1 MYKRFVILFLVALL
15 YFNLRMV
22 AQKENVIEYN
32 LFNPRVENVD
42 GKKVYKVQYRMRRNV
57 PWGDGKKSNQIL
69 AEAEVYFQRDES
81 KFVPYVYPP
90 DGQNLSVPKVVWDHD
105 FMNCYSED
113 DEEWSVRFG
122 AIAIYNQ
129 EPRYKA
135 WRISVATAKVKM
147 PFKELSA
154 WVPVCDIEWEL
165 TESATGEVGVSFMT
179 EKPGGIIALG
189 TSDGL
194 ELAIEYSGSGMIDIG
209 GGEAPAPVTPV
220 LAVTTPKC
228 KSESGK
234 CVITNYSSITD
245 MKECRW
251 YVSAS
256 KKGSDMASEG
266 NSYAMSG
273 TGDTRDI
280 KWLKAGTYWVNAYSV
295 STGDIFSK
303 DTASMQVIVNDLP
316 EIDLIADKREYCHD
330 ETINLTASSKT
341 VGTVYTWKNA
351 TESAGN
357 NNKATVVAKAN
368 TVGNNHTPAQHWYYV
383 SGAAKGCSSKDSVR
397 ISANPQPVLA
407 WNPDITS
414 TTGFPGG
421 SKLET
426 NIVVQTGG
434 TATNWLWSS
443 QPDGIITSQTD
454 GNVNIITP
462 AVGGATLSVEVTNN
476 FGCKSIKEGAI
487 INNGKGLE
495 LDLVSVYGNKV
506 CINGSAVLVATVK
519 QATSQGKTY
528 RFDWYKKGESTP
540 FLTRSVVGLA
550 DTLILEK
557 PTALVYHVV
566 VSDESLTTQKEITLT
581 RSTQTAVDVETYPT
595 LTAATSTSQVVL
607 WARPK
612 GNNEAANFDWQWQP
626 QSKIVAG
633 EDKTQFPL
641 TRPIAGKNNRFDVFM
656 IAKGGDRCV
665 STAHTNVRA
674 SLNLQVAVQ
683 PENSVLCLDDT
694 LTLRAI
700 VSPASLPGLAYQWE
714 HSSGLSAVLDRRKAN
729 VVFKSTQGVV
739 KVGINKEI
747 VTVFT
752 STDTVTAR
760 VLVEV
765 KGVTVPVLRFA
776 DIDRYNYCVGNILAV
791 ALDKGTTPDEYV
803 WRRQNSAVPDAAWEE
818 FSTGIV
824 PSLLLDKKNP
834 YNMEVIGKVTG
845 ACSSKPLAKSIQVD
859 QLEVAWTKDKQP
871 PLQLLA
877 GATLTGQVTV
887 EGGSTPYTYTWTKPT
902 YTDGTS
908 VITTSSL
915 SNFQVEGM
923 PAGSYTYE
931 LNVVDN
937 NKCKGQLVWDGTVVK
952 EEIDGQH
959 GLKIELQQLYEWCG
973 NGYSAILKAS
983 ATGGSG
989 SYTCKW
995 RVLNLTQV
1003 LRETTGLLAGR
1014 SDSIIVQPDPDQAIY
1029 EVEFIDEVKNLR
1041 LKKSIRLTPKVGVPI
1056 VAVAQPDMTIE
1067 AGHQAVL
1074 WGGTKNN
1081 IHAIAWRW
1089 QPVDKLVDGEDTR
1102 QFPQTKPLTAEQ
1114 TYQLYAI
1121 SAMQCVSA
1129 PASTTVHIDAASGF
1143 TVTIA
1148 SVTPCKG
1155 SNVSLTATC
1164 VANGTT
1170 LDKDLVYSWKVKK
1183 MPEMTDITLTNAE
1196 TAEAGFKPTES
1207 GKYEVYVKVTNT
1219 ANGKSS
1225 SAKSVIDVKEAVAPE
1240 FVLQR
1245 DIAAN
1250 WCNGDTIRVINNKH
1264 DLAPV
1269 NTYMWKVD
1277 GKVVADVT
1285 GDRLE
1290 INGAG
1295 THTISVSGTS
1305 NGCQASETTG
1315 EISIYSRPVLNTW
1328 SEFSS
1333 VVQAVTKPYTFTT
1346 GDAQDEDGS
1355 STAAPYTY
1363 KWTKPEVNDGQSYT
1377 FTPDPA
1383 ESEYNFEVFAF
1394 DTRGCRSAALI
1405 GRSIVESGDL
1415 TVEITSKYGNEICT
1429 GGGAV
1434 LVVSKVT
1441 GYAPPYTFEWFNK
1454 KDDQKILGTDSI
1466 LLVSDFNPADP
1477 SYAVR
1482 VTRKIDGGDD
1492 KLGIAEISLSSKA
1505 GLVPEVEVCGGV
1517 ITIPRNTQAALSA
1530 SVTKGTAPYQWTWSP
1545 DKMLVAGEA
1554 SLRSPMTKKLAE
1566 NQLYRVCVEAG
1577 GCVSNPEEVQVNVTD
1592 DQNALAVTLTPL
1604 NPTTCRGNHILFT
1617 ARLENGTTGN
1627 TVYRWTPMEA
1637 ATRDTATYAVDNMKS
1652 KERVVVTVTNG
1663 GITTTAAS
1671 DITIYP
1677 ANAPVLSFID
1687 ADKAT
1692 CAGSVLIVEN
1702 KQADA
1707 PVLEYNW
1714 LVNNTSRLGD
1724 RYVFDQSGTY
1734 DVRVVAKSQDGCFSD
1749 TLKKQIT
1756 IQVSPKLL
1764 SLSVVDSCGEGRVVA
1779 VTDGKYNYSWESVGG
1794 TITLPAVDSICL
1806 VRVYGNAVLYTASVV
1821 ISADGSICTAS
1832 GSVKGK
1838 AYSLPSLSIA
1848 SKYKYQR
1855 VHEGKA
1861 TSIKAT
1867 VTPYADY
1874 PSSDYYTTQWSWLG
1888 SSKDLIAYGANT
1900 DSIYTAALRQKEQFV
1915 ITVANID
1922 SKGVCILKDTAT
1934 IDQMPR
1940 STFDAQFAT
1949 AAQELCS
1956 GETYAFPVSVTGSA
1970 KYPVTYTFE
1979 LYNDASFTTLISKET
1994 VVGERHGDNIAATDY
2009 YRKAVTLPDPKENK
2023 RYGLKMFAVDADGY
2037 ANKTAETSF
2046 IVYTIPTITLDDQ
2059 GKQISLCDRRGEVKL
2074 HLTVNNGAADYKL
2087 FYRHD
2092 KVNKTE
2098 TLTSSSYNLSLTTGG
2113 QFFVDSIVDTHKCRS
2128 RYGKEMTVMIKGDI
2142 PGIQLTT
2149 TDTLQCKG
2157 STIELGA
2164 NLQNA
2169 GAADFPVTMYYKLD
2183 GIKSTFS
2190 FDNDA
2195 TKFITEAIADNST
2208 LTYTIDSIVSKR
2220 GCKHVS
2226 GLERDV
2232 SNYTEGIPT
2241 LAFGA
2246 IPTTFCEGTTAQIPV
2261 TITGGRADYQLKYTV
2276 GGVDSVTTFTA
2287 GGAANLLIGAAGNVV
2302 MSAIS
2307 DMNGCSS
2314 TVTKTFALAKN
2325 DKPNFQISNEESSSS
2340 ICSTTEGWT
2349 MKIVVDI
2356 TKGRK
2361 NFSLQYTIDGEL
2373 QTAISNISSNKATFV
2388 PARVGKYKIASVT
2401 DANGCIATGDEMAAL
2416 NMKDSLVVDT
2426 LPLHLQID
2434 GTQSVCGS
2442 GNAEIALDF
2451 SGTDWNRI
2459 VGGVIV
2465 AYQFTGEGIEDP
2477 EMRDTTLTKEQAM
2490 ALGDNAPKLSASV
2503 PGIYQIVGVADQRMN
2518 TNSNF
2523 CAGLIPGVGDL
2534 TMLEVNKKPV
2544 VEIDSSDFA
2553 TWKDSTYVFNVK
2565 DAAPASFDYIWKLNG
2580 TENPALKNQATVT
2593 AQMGII
2599 DMEYVLIGQSK
2610 ASPSCYNTDTVRVF
2624 LIPDAP
2630 KIEIDT
2636 AVNDRNKITLHWPA
2650 VGGADTY
2657 TVWARKWDPY
2667 CQTTENGGVYQAKA
2681 TDITAL
2687 EWTENSM
2694 DTLEFYY
2701 ITSGRKVGDKIF
2713 KSLAS
2718 DTVGYMV
2725 NEVKFTEFGGLNWVS
2740 YPFDMKDKGIV
2751 TAGDFLEKLVGSKKY
2766 FLHDY
2771 DFHSQ
2776 AYSVV
2781 YFNPGD
2787 PDFGELPVWENDV
2800 PMVAG
2805 KAYYIEVE
2813 TAKKYTVY
2821 GKLPA
2826 KLQYHLKVSDKGNI
2840 NVGFLP
2846 FHYAHLKTT
2855 GDVLNHLQNRLFI
2868 YFWDVDNQIWGVSS
2882 YNPGDPDFGELPS
2895 VTNSLN
2901 IRPGTPLQFDMIEEM
2916 EWK

>member
-1 MYKRFVILFLVALL
+1 MFNRYIHIVILLCALL
-15 YFNLRMV
+15 SSTYELHAEATDTLEIALHNPRIEDGYYYVDVNLRRATNWGTDGWDPYDRLLSFNVFLTVNIPKKIFDNVEFEWNKTGFIFDTQGRQYYTSLIFNDNTAISKGFFLQIGEGHPTRTLQFTSTDIVHNVGRVKARIIAGATGRTGVEFNLR
-22 AQKENVIEYN
+22 
-32 LFNPRVENVD
+32 
-42 GKKVYKVQYRMRRNV
+42 
-57 PWGDGKKSNQIL
+57 
-69 AEAEVYFQRDES
+69 
-81 KFVPYVYPP
+81 
-90 DGQNLSVPKVVWDHD
+90 
-105 FMNCYSED
+105 ED
-113 DEEWSVRFG
+113 KD
-122 AIAIYNQ
+122 
-129 EPRYKA
+129 
-135 WRISVATAKVKM
+135 AKN
-147 PFKELSA
+147 F
-154 WVPVCDIEWEL
+154 
-165 TESATGEVGVSFMT
+165 
-179 EKPGGIIALG
+179 KPGAACIMAVKLVG
-189 TSDGL
+189 TGDIPL
-194 ELAIEYSGSGMIDIG
+194 TNDPVVEY
-209 GGEAPAPVTPV
+209 PVTPV
-220 LAVTTPKC
+220 LAVATPKC

-266 NSYAMSG
+266 TSYTMSG
-273 TGDTRDI
+273 AGDSRDI

-295 STGDIFSK
+295 SMGDIFSK

-316 EIDLIADKREYCHD
+316 EIDLIADKGEYCHD

-341 VGTVYTWKNA
+341 AGTVYTWKNA

-397 ISANPQPVLA
+397 ITANPQPVLA

-426 NIVVQTGG
+426 DIVVQTGG

-476 FGCKSIKEGAI
+476 FGCKSLKEGAI

-528 RFDWYKKGESTP
+528 QFDWYKKGESTP

-557 PTALVYHVV
+557 PTDLIYHVV

-581 RSTQTAVDVETYPT
+581 RSTQTAADVETYPT
-595 LTAATSTSQVVL
+595 LTAATKTRQVVL

-612 GNNEAANFDWQWQP
+612 GNNNADDFDWQWQP

-633 EDKTQFPL
+633 EAKTQFPL
-641 TRPIAGKNNRFDVFM
+641 TQPIVGKNNRFDVFM

-674 SLNLQVAVQ
+674 SLNFEVAVQ
-683 PENSVLCLDDT
+683 PESSVLCLDDT
-694 LTLRAI
+694 LTLRTI
-700 VSPASLPGLAYQWE
+700 VTPASLPELAYKWE
-714 HSSGLSAVLDRRKAN
+714 RSSGLSAVLDLQKAN
-729 VVFKSTQGVV
+729 VVFKSTKDIV

-765 KGVTVPVLRFA
+765 KGVTVPVLRFT
-776 DIDRYNYCVGNILAV
+776 DEDRFNYCVGNFLEV
-791 ALDKGTTPDEYV
+791 ALDKGTNPDEYV
-803 WRRQNSAVPDAAWEE
+803 WRRRNSAVADAVWEE
-818 FSTGIV
+818 IPTGGV
-824 PSLLLDKKNP
+824 PSLLLNTKNP
-834 YNMEVIGKVTG
+834 YNIEVIGKVAG

-859 QLEVAWTKDKQP
+859 QLNVAWTPDKQP
-871 PLQLLA
+871 PLQLLT

-887 EGGSTPYTYTWTKPT
+887 EGGATPYKYTWAKPT
-902 YTDGTS
+902 YTDGTA
-908 VITTSSL
+908 VIATSDR
-915 SNFQVEGM
+915 SNFEVEGM
-923 PAGSYTYE
+923 PAGIYTYE
-931 LNVVDN
+931 LNVEDN

-989 SYTCKW
+989 SYTCQW

-1014 SDSIIVQPDPDQAIY
+1014 SDSIIVQPDLDRAIY

-1041 LKKSIRLTPKVGVPI
+1041 LRKSIRLTPKTGMPI

-1074 WGGTKNN
+1074 WGGTKDN
-1081 IHAIAWRW
+1081 IRAIAWRW
-1089 QPVDKLVDGEDTR
+1089 QPVGKLVDGEDTR
-1102 QFPQTKPLTAEQ
+1102 QFPQTISLTAEQ

-1155 SNVSLTATC
+1155 SNVSLTAAC

-1183 MPEMTDITLTNAE
+1183 MPEMTDIILTNAE

-1240 FVLQR
+1240 FVLKR
-1245 DIAAN
+1245 DITAN

-1277 GKVVADVT
+1277 GKVVAYVT

-1328 SEFSS
+1328 SEFST
-1333 VVQAVTKPYTFTT
+1333 VVQAVAKPYTFVT
-1346 GDAQDEDGS
+1346 GDARDEDGS
-1355 STAAPYTY
+1355 LTAGPYTY
-1363 KWTKPEVNDGQSYT
+1363 KWMKPELNDGQLYT

-1394 DTRGCRSAALI
+1394 DTRGCRSAALT

-1454 KDDQKILGTDSI
+1454 KDDQEILGTDSI
-1466 LLVSDFNPADP
+1466 LLVSNFDPADP

-1554 SLRSPMTKKLAE
+1554 SLRSPMTKRLAE

-1604 NPTTCRGNHILFT
+1604 NPTACKGNHILFT
-1617 ARLENGTTGN
+1617 ARVENGTTGN
-1627 TVYRWTPMEA
+1627 TVYRWTPMDA
-1637 ATRDTATYAVDNMKS
+1637 AARDTATYAVDNTKN

-1671 DITIYP
+1671 DITIFP
-1677 ANAPVLSFID
+1677 LNAPVLSFIE

-1702 KQADA
+1702 KQTDA
-1707 PVLEYNW
+1707 PVDEYNW

-1764 SLSVVDSCGEGRVVA
+1764 SLTVVDSCGEGRVVA
-1779 VTDGKYNYSWESVGG
+1779 VTDGKYKYDWKATGALKVESPV
-1794 TITLPAVDSICL
+1794 ADSICQ
-1806 VRVYGNAVLYTASVV
+1806 VKVYGSSVPYTASVTV
-1821 ISADGSICTAS
+1821 SADGSICKAS

-1838 AYSLPSLSIA
+1838 VYALPSLSIA
-1848 SKYKYQR
+1848 SNYKKQS

-1861 TSIKAT
+1861 TSVKAK
-1867 VTPYADY
+1867 VTPQSYFPATA
-1874 PSSDYYTTQWSWLG
+1874 YYTTQWSWLG
-1888 SSKDLIAYGANT
+1888 SSKNLIAYGANT

-1922 SKGVCILKDTAT
+1922 SKGACILKDTAT
-1934 IDQMPR
+1934 IDQMPQ
-1940 STFDAQFAT
+1940 STFNAQFAT
-1949 AAQELCS
+1949 ASQQLCS
-1956 GETYAFPVSVTGSA
+1956 GETYAFPVSVTGST

-1979 LYNDASFTTLISKET
+1979 LYDDAEFTTLISKET
-1994 VVGERHGDNIAATDY
+1994 VVGESHVDNTVATDY
-2009 YRKAVTLPDPKENK
+2009 YRKAITLPDPKENK
-2023 RYGLKMFAVDADGY
+2023 RYGLKMFAVDAAGY
-2037 ANKTAETSF
+2037 ANKTAATSF
-2046 IVYTIPTITLDDQ
+2046 IVNTIPTITLDDK

-2074 HLTVNNGAADYKL
+2074 HLTVNNGAANYTL
-2087 FYRHD
+2087 FYQHD
-2092 KVNKTE
+2092 KVNRTE

-2113 QFFVDSIVDTHKCRS
+2113 QFYVDSIVDSRQCRS
-2128 RYGKEMTVMIKGDI
+2128 RYGKDLAVQIKGDI
-2142 PGIQLTT
+2142 PGIQLST

-2169 GAADFPVTMYYKLD
+2169 GAADFPVIMYYKQD
-2183 GIKSTFS
+2183 GINKTFPFQNNSTKFVTES
-2190 FDNDA
+2190 IADNDA
-2195 TKFITEAIADNST
+2195 V
-2208 LTYTIDSIVSKR
+2208 TYTIDSIESNR
-2220 GCKHVS
+2220 GCRYVLGDS
-2226 GLERDV
+2226 RSV

-2246 IPTTFCEGTTAQIPV
+2246 IPAAFCEGTTAQIPV

-2287 GGAANLLIGAAGNVV
+2287 GGSANLLIGAAGNVV

-2314 TVTKTFALAKN
+2314 AVIKTFALAKN

-2340 ICSTTEGWT
+2340 ICSTTEGWE
-2349 MKIVVDI
+2349 MEIVVDI

-2361 NFSLQYTIDGEL
+2361 NFSLQYTIDEAV
-2373 QTAISNISSNKATFV
+2373 QPAISDISSNQVTFV

-2416 NMKDSLVVDT
+2416 GMKDSLVVDT
-2426 LPLHLQID
+2426 LPLRLQID

-2451 SGTDWNRI
+2451 SGTDWDRI

-2477 EMRDTTLTKEQAM
+2477 ETRDTTLTKEQAM
-2490 ALGDNAPKLSASV
+2490 ALGDNAPKLSAAV
-2503 PGIYQIVGVADQRMN
+2503 PGIYRIVGVADER
-2518 TNSNF
+2518 TISGTNF

-2553 TWKDSTYVFNVK
+2553 TWKDSTYVFNIK

-2580 TENPALKNQATVT
+2580 TEDPALKNQATVT
-2593 AQMGII
+2593 AQMGIT

-2610 ASPSCYNTDTVRVF
+2610 ASASCYNTDTVRVF

-2667 CQTTENGGVYQAKA
+2667 CQTAENGGVYQAKA

-2718 DTVGYMV
+2718 DTVGYFRQ
-2725 NEVKFTEFGGLNWVS
+2725 FTDVTDKGSFNALS
-2740 YPFDMKDKGIV
+2740 YPFDMTEKGIV
-2751 TAGDFLEKLVGSKKY
+2751 TAFDLLTKVVGSSEALLHRRLLEQQRWELCNYDPGFPPYVPPSWNNVFNLELGTTYRLEINLKK
-2766 FLHDY
+2766 
-2771 DFHSQ
+2771 
-2776 AYSVV
+2776 
-2781 YFNPGD
+2781 
-2787 PDFGELPVWENDV
+2787 E
-2800 PMVAG
+2800 
-2805 KAYYIEVE
+2805 YI
-2813 TAKKYTVY
+2813 VY
-2821 GKLPA
+2821 GKIP
-2826 KLQYHLKVSDKGNI
+2826 HKGSFVYKTTPNGSL
-2840 NVGFLP
+2840 NAGHVPLYFANLG
-2846 FHYAHLKTT
+2846 TT
-2855 GDVLNHLQNRLFI
+2855 GDLVTLFNNKLAVHT
-2868 YFWDVDNQIWGVSS
+2868 WDVGIQRWVVTDYDPGFPPYVPPSMN
-2882 YNPGDPDFGELPS
+2882 NP
-2895 VTNSLN
+2895 
-2901 IRPGTPLQFDMIEEM
+2901 IKMRPFMPVFFEVLEEITV
-2916 EWK
+2916 KPGN